1 MEMSVNGIGTVVV
14 TLKGAE
20 LSVGDLVMMDGNFGA
35 KKAGT
40 DAEPVGV
47 CVSKNGSYAGVQ
59 IKGGVQVGCS
69 DSTLTPGYQML
80 KATATNEVAKGT
92 TGVPHL
98 VVSVDTAAKT
108 AEIVL

>member
-1 MEMSVNGIGTVVV
+1 MNYNQIGDVTATFRISG
-14 TLKGAE
+14 TLK
-20 LSVGDLVMMDGNFGA
+20 VGDLVTMAENSTVKAAA
-35 KKAGT
+35 KDT
-40 DAEPVGV
+40 EVIGV

-59 IKGGVQVGCS
+59 IQGGVQVGCS

-98 VVSVDTAAKT
+98 VVSVDTAAKI